1 MPERTKQER
10 PEPGIVTVGHSND
23 DFDDFARL
31 LLGARVTEVVDV
43 RRLPGSSRYPQFD
56 EDALATSL
64 PARGIGYRR
73 IEQLGGRRGRQREI
87 EPRLN
92 AMWRNR
98 SFHNYADYAMTEPF
112 EQGLD
117 ELIALAEA
125 AAGAAAPG
133 RVAVMCAEAV
143 WWRCHRRI
151 IADHLL
157 ARGLQVGHLMPG
169 GRLVEATLTPGAVV
183 RDWEDGGVVYPE
195 PEPLPDL
202 EPEPEESGA

>member
-1 MPERTKQER
+1 MPDRAKQER

-31 LLGARVTEVVDV
+31 LLGARVTEVADV

-56 EDALATSL
+56 EDALAASL

-73 IEQLGGRRGRQREI
+73 IAQLGGRRGRQHEI

-125 AAGAAAPG
+125 AAGAPEPG

-157 ARGLQVGHLMPG
+157 ARGVSVGHLMPG

-183 RDWEDGGVVYPE
+183 CDRADGEVAYP
-195 PEPLPDL
+195 
-202 EPEPEESGA
+202 AAA